1 MKTNTAGFG
10 RPTLT
15 RKRKGDPVMSKDHND
30 IVDLLTVNQSPDSQ
44 IFLPQIRTDKL
55 SFFCRAIAKN
65 KVRVNAGRFIIDGQ
79 VSIDVSQTDVTLT
92 MNPEWVYLQYVWA
105 TNTASI
111 ESSTSQ
117 VATTSTS
124 FIRLFA
130 QYTPVGGV
138 WFLSDLPR
146 IGGDVVLTNP
156 ARFVEVD

>member
-55 SFFCRAIAKN
+55 SFFCRSIAKN

-79 VSIDVSQTDVTLT
+79 VSITVSQADVTLT
-92 MNPEWVYLQYVWA
+92 MNPEWIYLQYVWT
-105 TNTASI
+105 TNTATI
-111 ESSTSQ
+111 ESATSAVTANSTEY
-117 VATTSTS
+117 V
-124 FIRLFA
+124 RLLA
-130 QYTPVGGV
+130 QYTPVAGV

-146 IGGDVVLTNP
+146 VGGDIVLTNP
-156 ARFVEVD
+156 ARWIALD